1 MRQPVTTIDIRR
13 DLVGLLPRLR
23 RFAMTLTGDVA
34 AADELVQSVCQRAV
48 AKSQQWNGEGR
59 LESWVY
65 TLARHLWNDEGR
77 KRRPRPAAPKGN
89 VTDIR
94 EAARERTTVTDTDLV
109 HRMLAEMPEN
119 LASIFLLTVVK
130 ATATSR
136 RPRSWAFRQSAFR
149 RSLPPRDCIS
159 PASPTTFTT
168 GTELC
173 RISRNCRSMHS

>member
-48 AKSQQWNGEGR
+48 AKSQQWNGEGQ

-119 LASIFLLTVVK
+119 LASIFLLTVVEGHSYEQ
-130 ATATSR
+130 TAEIMGI
-136 RPRSWAFRQSAFR
+136 PAIGVSAQLAAARLHFA
-149 RSLPPRDCIS
+149 SLADDFHHRY
-159 PASPTTFTT
+159 
-168 GTELC
+168 
-173 RISRNCRSMHS
+173 

>member
-48 AKSQQWNGEGR
+48 AKSQQWNGERR

-89 VTDIR
+89 VTDIH
-94 EAARERTTVTDTDLV
+94 EAARERATVTDTDLV

-119 LASIFLLTVVK
+119 LASIFLLTVVEGHSYEQ
-130 ATATSR
+130 TAEIMGI
-136 RPRSWAFRQSAFR
+136 PAIGVSAQLAAARLHFA
-149 RSLPPRDCIS
+149 SLADDFHHRY
-159 PASPTTFTT
+159 
-168 GTELC
+168 
-173 RISRNCRSMHS
+173 